1 MPVTFPATKPP
12 QSGNNKD
19 RPLVVGLTGGIGSG
33 KSTVADL
40 FTELGVPVIDAD
52 RLARELVN
60 PGQPAFNEIIAQFG
74 DACLQ
79 PDGTLDR
86 AWLQQRI
93 FSDPPSKQQ
102 LEAILHPKIRQRMQ
116 ELIAEIRAPYCL
128 AVIPLLLE
136 TRQTDLVDRIVVVD
150 LPEKEQ
156 LKRVAARDSLPQH
169 VILDI
174 MSTQADRETRLAA
187 ADDIIDN
194 DTDTAALGKRI
205 QELHMQ
211 FMEITHGH

>member
-1 MPVTFPATKPP
+1 MTAPATEPP
-12 QSGNNKD
+12 QSGKHGA

-33 KSTVADL
+33 KSTVANL
-40 FTELGVPVIDAD
+40 FAELGVPVIDAD
-52 RLARELVN
+52 RLARELVT
-60 PGQPAFNEIIAQFG
+60 PGQPAFDEIIAQFG
-74 DACLQ
+74 SDCLRA
-79 PDGTLDR
+79 DGTLDR
-86 AWLQQRI
+86 AWLRQRI
-93 FSDPPSKQQ
+93 FSDPHGKRQ

-116 ELIAEIRAPYCL
+116 ELIAEIRAPYCIV
-128 AVIPLLLE
+128 VIPLLLE

-156 LKRVAARDSLPQH
+156 LKRVAERDSLPHH

-194 DTDTAALGKRI
+194 VNGPASLGKRI

>member
-1 MPVTFPATKPP
+1 VTFPATKPP

-52 RLARELVN
+52 RLARELVS

-74 DACLQ
+74 NACLQ

-86 AWLQQRI
+86 AWLQQQI

-116 ELIAEIRAPYCL
+116 ELIAAIRAPYCV

-211 FMEITHGH
+211 FMEITHEH